1 MFFKVCVSLF
11 VGFFF
16 FCSFVRNAKIRG
28 SHLTEEKGNAKK
40 GERGPENGKV
50 DER

>member
-1 MFFKVCVSLF
+1 MLVFLRVS
-11 VGFFF
+11 F